1 MDKNTA
7 AGHLC
12 MLGANTAFGLLS
24 PVAKIVMIGGIV
36 TPFIVTELR
45 IAGAMLLFWAASF
58 LVKHE
63 HVPHQDLFRL
73 FFASLFAIVFNQGV
87 FIFGVGLTTP
97 GDASILTTSMPMW
110 AMILAA
116 IILKDP
122 ITGKKVLGIAAG
134 AAGAL
139 MLILSSESIQQADP
153 NVHGSIA
160 GDVLVTLAQLS
171 FAFYVVRFK
180 ELIARYSL
188 ITVMKWMFTF
198 AFIVTIPFTSL
209 RMAHTAWGSLTAAE
223 IWSLVFIVVAA
234 TFLSYLALVVGQ
246 RHLKPTVVGM
256 YNYVQPVV
264 ACLTAVFLGLDRF
277 TPFKGATVV
286 LIFFGVYLVTHSR
299 SREEIEAYHRAQAE
313 AAHQAATAG
322 GSPEQEKAGK
332 AE

>member
-24 PVAKIVMIGGIV
+24 PMAKIVMIGGIV

-45 IAGAMLLFWAASF
+45 ITGAMLLFWAAS
-58 LVKHE
+58 LLIKHE

-87 FIFGVGLTTP
+87 FILGVGLTTP

-110 AMILAA
+110 AMVLSAV
-116 IILKDP
+116 ILKDP

-134 AAGAL
+134 AGGAL
-139 MLILSSESIQQADP
+139 MLILSSESMQQADP

-160 GDVLVTLAQLS
+160 GDLLVTLAQLS
-171 FAFYVVRFK
+171 FAFYVVRFRD
-180 ELIARYSL
+180 LIARYSL

-209 RMAHTAWGSLTAAE
+209 RIAHTAWADLTAAE
-223 IWSLVFIVVAA
+223 IWSLLFIVVAA
-234 TFLSYLALVVGQ
+234 TFLSYLGLVVGQ
-246 RHLKPTVVGM
+246 RHLRPTVVGM

-264 ACLTAVFLGLDRF
+264 ACLVAVFLGLDHF
-277 TPFKGATVV
+277 SLFKGAAVV
-286 LIFFGVYLVTHSR
+286 LIFCGVYLVTHSR
-299 SREEIEAYHRAQAE
+299 SREEIEAYHQAQQE
-313 AAHQAATAG
+313 AAAQER
-322 GSPEQEKAGK
+322 EQ
-332 AE
+332 